1 MKPKFQLE
9 CIDKECRTITIA
21 KGNEHLD
28 GIRCP
33 RCNGPVLSKPFK
45 PKPVKV
51 TERTMYV
58 RGKILEYNKEHCFD
72 LTSDQV
78 ETVLDLYDGYK
89 EENKEGVRNAELGNA
104 LRIGDTQ
111 PPKTEIIQQFK
122 MSEETGEGLSVEAFK
137 SKLLKDTRDKINQ
150 SVIEDHT
157 KLLVIELD
165 SYGSVPRVL
174 FEGEEIKRMIDLKFK
189 WETDTSVPKP
199 PRIFIKH
206 ADKECGEKPIPIKTI
221 SFEPIS

>member
-45 PKPVKV
+45 RKPIKV
-51 TERTMYV
+51 TERAIYV
-58 RGKILEYNKEHCFD
+58 RGKIIEFNKEHCFD
-72 LTSDQV
+72 LTPDQV

-89 EENKEGVRNAELGNA
+89 ERKCLVQEV
-104 LRIGDTQ
+104 D
-111 PPKTEIIQQFK
+111 
-122 MSEETGEGLSVEAFK
+122 LSNE
-137 SKLLKDTRDKINQ
+137 KDF
-150 SVIEDHT
+150 T

-165 SYGSVPRVL
+165 SYDSVPRVL

-206 ADKECGEKPIPIKTI
+206 AEKECGEKPIPIKTI
-221 SFEPIS
+221 SFEPII